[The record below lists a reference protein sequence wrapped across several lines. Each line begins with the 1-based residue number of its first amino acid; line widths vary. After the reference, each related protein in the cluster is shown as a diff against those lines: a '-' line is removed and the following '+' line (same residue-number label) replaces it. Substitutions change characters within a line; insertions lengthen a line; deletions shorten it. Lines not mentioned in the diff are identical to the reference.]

1 MDTYKAQG
9 AEVTFDGDVL
19 VLTRKR
25 IGKDDVR
32 RIPLAAVTDVRFKP
46 GSTFTADLVQLVL
59 NDEPPAEMT
68 LLEPNTLA
76 FPRTPKH
83 KESLA
88 ALQAR
93 LQAAVE
99 HNRATDG
106 GPVAYDAPRQTLSQ
120 RLEDRTQRTKQNQ
133 AALQDGVQ
141 AAQAKLRD
149 EWQAGQAAMREVRQ
163 AEQDTKQA
171 RQAARQAERDAKR
184 AEREAQQ
191 AAQQAERDAKR
202 AEREARQAEADR
214 VRAEADRLAAEAD
227 ERARIDGIRAKLA
240 DAGIT
245 RDDVVDAAVAY
256 GSVPLAIGPIVRL
269 LGPDE
274 HMTRLT
280 WAIFEEDGN
289 TVALTDSRLIIA
301 ETGLFTDRV
310 NEFPLTFIATVGV
323 SHEFLSNELTVLLHA
338 GPAVRLRRVED
349 IEGFADAL
357 RGAVRQANTPAA
369 TAPPPAAPQPDVMDQ
384 IAKLAD
390 LRAAG
395 VLTDEEFQT
404 KKTELLNRL

>member
-1 MDTYKAQG
+1 LDTYQAQG
-9 AEVTFDGDVL
+9 AEVTIDGDVL

-32 RIPLAAVTDVRFKP
+32 RIPLAAVTDVRLKP

-83 KESLA
+83 KASLA

-93 LQAAVE
+93 LLAAVE
-99 HNRATDG
+99 HNRAAGG

-149 EWQAGQAAMREVRQ
+149 DWQAGQAAMREVRQ

-171 RQAARQAERDAKR
+171 KQAARQAEHEAKR
-184 AEREAQQ
+184 
-191 AAQQAERDAKR
+191 AERDAKR
-202 AEREARQAEADR
+202 AEREARQAEAER

-227 ERARIDGIRAKLA
+227 ERARIEGIRAKLA

-245 RDDVVDAAVAY
+245 RDDVVEAAVAY
-256 GSVPLAIGPIVRL
+256 GSVPLALGPIVRL

-301 ETGLFTDRV
+301 DTGLFTDRV

-323 SHEFLSNELTVLLHA
+323 SHEFLSNELTVLLQA
-338 GPAVRLRRVED
+338 GQAVRLRQVED

-357 RGAVRQANTPAA
+357 RGAIRQANTPAPV
-369 TAPPPAAPQPDVMDQ
+369 APPPAAPQPDIMDQ

-395 VLTDEEFQT
+395 VLTDEEFRT